1 MTFNEYQTQAKTT
14 AIYPEIGARFVYP
27 ALGLCGESGEVA
39 DKIKKIFRDQ
49 GGVVSE
55 ETRQLIGKELGDVL
69 WYVAQLSSEFGFTFD
84 EIAQINLDKLASRSN
99 RAQLNGNG
107 DLR

>member
-1 MTFNEYQTQAKTT
+1 MHFEEYQAKSRTT
-14 AIYPEIGARFVYP
+14 AKYPEIGANFIYP

-55 ETRQLIGKELGDVL
+55 ETRQLIAKELGDVL
-69 WYVAQLSSEFGFTFD
+69 WYVAQLSTEFGFSL
-84 EIAQINLDKLASRSN
+84 EEVAQGNLEKLQSRMKRDLIS
-99 RAQLNGNG
+99 GNG